1 MTLDKRTV
9 VLGVA
14 AAAAVAAAAT
24 ATAINHKSNGSK
36 QRREVTAYI
45 DAVNAIENQMHKPL
59 ARVMLAYRDF
69 TAARSGGREAVSEL
83 AAAAPTLV
91 RLDRRLAALPAPP
104 EAKKLRA
111 GLVRLVGEQAAVTRE
126 VQRLAAFAPHYSAVL
141 RSAHAASAQLGLA
154 LHAVKIP
161 TPHVLRGTKRQ
172 ILAAQSQYTAESN
185 AAAAAQA
192 DAIDAYDRT
201 ITLVVGR
208 LRKLQ
213 PPASLVPTYRAQLRS
228 LRDAA
233 AAGTRLANELRK
245 PDRAR
250 VPALGRRFTIA
261 SREAGT
267 LVVQRREIAAIRA
280 YNARARA
287 ISSSSAGV
295 ERELARLQA
304 NLP

>member
-201 ITLVVGR
+201 ITRVVGR

-267 LVVQRREIAAIRA
+267 LVVQRRAIAAIRA

-287 ISSSSAGV
+287 ISSSSADV

>member
-287 ISSSSAGV
+287 ISSSSADV

>member
-104 EAKKLRA
+104 EAEKLRA

-161 TPHVLRGTKRQ
+161 TPHVLRGTKSQ

-287 ISSSSAGV
+287 ISSSSADV

>member
-14 AAAAVAAAAT
+14 AVAAVAAAAT

-69 TAARSGGREAVSEL
+69 AAARSGGRQSVSEL

-104 EAKKLRA
+104 EAEKLRA

-161 TPHVLRGTKRQ
+161 TPHVLRGTKSQ

-267 LVVQRREIAAIRA
+267 LVVQRRAIAAIRA

-287 ISSSSAGV
+287 ISSSSADV

>member
-201 ITLVVGR
+201 ITRVVGR

>member
-14 AAAAVAAAAT
+14 AVAAVAAAAT

-69 TAARSGGREAVSEL
+69 AAARSGSRQSVSEL

-161 TPHVLRGTKRQ
+161 TAHVLRGTKSQ

-267 LVVQRREIAAIRA
+267 LVVQRRAIAAIRA

-287 ISSSSAGV
+287 ISSSSADV

>member
-201 ITLVVGR
+201 ITRVVGR

-287 ISSSSAGV
+287 ISSSSADV